1 MERPS
6 LSVLV
11 CAARQEDARFAAR
24 VLSDH
29 GDRAEIAKSV
39 TAALKRLSETSF
51 DVVLVGLSLPR
62 GDGLA
67 LVHHLRALH
76 SEVDVLVMA
85 EPEEL
90 AESAHAMALGVL
102 ATVLLP
108 LTGDGL
114 MVTVD
119 RARERRV
126 LIRERHRLAA
136 EREGSQRRNATY
148 ARCAAFVA
156 ETDARAVAARV
167 LDACNAEVEATASAV
182 YLPEL
187 PASVRYL
194 RAANVG
200 DGDATSGVL
209 DTMDLAHVD
218 PTQTV
223 QWHGDR
229 LRLNAMGG
237 TDLLAIIELVGV
249 QSIDDDTRR
258 ALEVIAGLATAAF
271 SAARKVDAIARTG
284 IKDPDTSA
292 YTFAYFGDVAGREID
307 RAARHGRRF
316 SLLTVSLDG
325 LEDNRRFLSRA
336 DMRTLRQSL
345 ADALLDAVRDSDVV
359 ARVED
364 DELYVLLPET
374 GLLGALACRRR
385 ICARL
390 TSLDVLSGLGD
401 LTPLVGIG
409 VFPSDG
415 RDFGRLLR
423 AARRRTE
430 ASRNGVYR
438 RLGLEGVPFWEAV
451 GRLLGSEDDMAVG
464 RDGSIAI
471 HEELRE
477 AHDQENLSQHVV
489 MTPQL
494 VAQIGSILT
503 EDAVRRDL
511 AGSLYVAGDEALA
524 GAVARASSEV
534 EHPKLRAWSLGS
546 RVAPAEAV
554 SRIHLPVDDR
564 RLDQGVL
571 LLSLNELGGYG
582 LLARRLGEHTLVA
595 YHAADLD
602 LVDGLTT
609 SLQAEYHL
617 QPEER

>member
-1 MERPS
+1 MERPA

-11 CAARQEDARFAAR
+11 CAAQKEDAELAAR
-24 VLSDH
+24 VLHDH
-29 GDRAEIAKSV
+29 GDVAEIAHSV
-39 TAALKRLSETSF
+39 TAALTRLSQERF
-51 DVVLVGLSLPR
+51 DVALVSLSLPR

-67 LVHHLRALH
+67 LVHHLRALY
-76 SEVDVLVMA
+76 SDIDVLVMA
-85 EPEEL
+85 DPSEL

-102 ATVLLP
+102 AAVVLP

-126 LIRERHRLAA
+126 LIRERHRLAVEQA
-136 EREGSQRRNATY
+136 GSQRRNATY
-148 ARCAAFVA
+148 ARCAAFIA
-156 ETDARAVAARV
+156 ETDARQVAARV
-167 LDACNAEVEATASAV
+167 LEACEAEVSASASAV

-194 RAANVG
+194 RAAQTG
-200 DGDATSGVL
+200 DGDATPNVL
-209 DTMDLAHVD
+209 DAEDLAHVD
-218 PTQTV
+218 PTLVV

-229 LRLNAMGG
+229 LRLNAMGSA
-237 TDLLAIIELVGV
+237 DLMAIVELAGVG
-249 QSIDDDTRR
+249 SIDDGTRE
-258 ALEVIAGLATAAF
+258 ALEVVAALATAAF
-271 SAARKVDAIARTG
+271 TAARKAFAVARTG

-307 RAARHGRRF
+307 RASRHGRRF

-325 LEDNRRFLSRA
+325 LEDNRMLLTGK
-336 DMRTLRQSL
+336 DMRSLRQSL

-385 ICARL
+385 IEGRL
-390 TSLDVLSGLGD
+390 AALPLLAGLSD
-401 LTPLVGIG
+401 LAPVVGIG

-415 RDFGRLLR
+415 RDLGRLLR

-430 ASRNGVYR
+430 GSRLGVYR
-438 RLGLEGVPFWEAV
+438 RLGLRGVPFWESV
-451 GRLLGSEDDMAVG
+451 RRLLGDEDDMAVG

-471 HEELRE
+471 HEDLRR
-477 AHDQENLSQHVV
+477 AHDDAHLARHVA
-489 MTPQL
+489 MSPSL
-494 VAQIGSILT
+494 VARIGGILA

-511 AGSLYVAGDEALA
+511 AGSLYVAGDEELA
-524 GAVARASSEV
+524 STVARAIDEV
-534 EHPKLRAWSLGS
+534 AHPKLRAWSLGS
-546 RVAPAEAV
+546 RVGPLEAV
-554 SRIHLPVDDR
+554 SRIHLPVDDA
-564 RLDQGVL
+564 RLDQSVL
-571 LLSLNELGGYG
+571 LLSLNELGGYT
-582 LLARRLGEHTLVA
+582 LLARRVGDETLLA

-609 SLQAEYHL
+609 ALQTQYHL